1 MTSGRPSSSQPW
13 LSSVSV
19 SGQSRAIL
27 GETLGPKPEVF
38 PASSLVTLPP
48 AMLRALGSFVLLG
61 SASCFFS
68 GSQARQCKER
78 KEEKVRVCSHYPNSK
93 SPGKR
98 LIGSAR
104 VIRSSLIQP
113 VDQGNWVRGQPGH
126 VKHSYGQGP
135 HGNHDRQ
142 KEWVAENSIM
152 CS

>member
-19 SGQSRAIL
+19 SGKSRAIL
-27 GETLGPKPEVF
+27 GETLGPSQRYFLHP
-38 PASSLVTLPP
+38 PLYSSPCHAQSTWF
-48 AMLRALGSFVLLG
+48 LRSPRLSFL
-61 SASCFFS
+61 CFFS
-68 GSQARQCKER
+68 GSQAQRCKER
-78 KEEKVRVCSHYPNSK
+78 KEEKARVCSHYPNSK

-104 VIRSSLIQP
+104 VISSSLIQP
-113 VDQGNWVRGQPGH
+113 VDQSNWVRGQPGH

-135 HGNHDRQ
+135 YGNHNRQ